1 MNRFRISLVLLGFS
15 LAVHAQDWEHIKTDG
30 SYIWGEGWGSSVE
43 EADRQ
48 ALSSLVSKITVSVVS
63 DFRQVEEQI
72 LSSDGEEHYLMQG
85 NRLSSY
91 SNVTLSN
98 TRRVVLKK
106 QGRKVHVGRWIQKD
120 DLDLIFADRKSRVL
134 EYEKLAS
141 DAEPAGRL
149 DDALR
154 YHYWAYVILHSLQ
167 RPSELRDDDGRML
180 LNSIPE
186 SIASILEDIQVRMT
200 GRTGDV
206 VKLSFTYHGRPVGG
220 LDFSYFDGARWS
232 SRTSVRSGRAS
243 LDMAPGALADYIQL
257 RVEYAYCGDALMDG
271 ELSDAMAV
279 LNLKPLRKSFI
290 IFKTGD

>member
-15 LAVHAQDWEHIKTDG
+15 LAVYAQDWEHIKTDG
-30 SYIWGEGWGSSVE
+30 AYIWGEGWGSSIE

-48 ALSSLVSKITVSVVS
+48 ALSSLVSKITVAVVS

-72 LSSDGEEHYLMQG
+72 FSSNGDEHYLMQG

-98 TRRVVLKK
+98 THRVILKK
-106 QGRKVHVGRWIQKD
+106 GRKVHVGRWIQRE

-141 DAEPAGRL
+141 DAELAGRL

-154 YHYWAYVILHSLQ
+154 YHYWAYVILRSLQ
-167 RPSELRDDDGRML
+167 RPSELRSDDGRML

-186 SIASILEDIQVRMT
+186 SIIAILEDIQVRMT
-200 GRTGDV
+200 SRTGDV
-206 VKLSFTYHGRPVGG
+206 VKLSFTYHGRPVAG

-232 SRTSVRSGRAS
+232 SLTSVSSGLAS

-257 RVEYAYCGDALMDG
+257 RVEYAYCGDTLMDG
-271 ELSDAMAV
+271 ELFDAMAV
-279 LNLKPLRKSFI
+279 LNLKPIRKSFI
-290 IFKTGD
+290 TFKTRN